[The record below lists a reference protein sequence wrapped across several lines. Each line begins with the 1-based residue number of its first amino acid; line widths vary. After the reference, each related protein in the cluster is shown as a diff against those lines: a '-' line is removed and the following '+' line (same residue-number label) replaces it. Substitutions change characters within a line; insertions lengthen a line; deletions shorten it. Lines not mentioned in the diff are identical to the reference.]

1 MNVRV
6 RLSAG
11 LTPAVGSSRLSV
23 TLAETAT
30 VADLLHYLS
39 AQYPTL
45 APKMTTILPMVS
57 GRPAAL
63 SDRLTDDQ
71 EVALLLPAAGGS
83 T

>member
-11 LTPAVGSSRLSV
+11 LAPAVGSSRLSV

-30 VADLLHYLS
+30 VADLLEQLR
-39 AQYPTL
+39 AQYPPL
-45 APKMTTILPMVS
+45 ALTMTTALPIVS
-57 GRPAAL
+57 GRPVAL

-83 T
+83 R